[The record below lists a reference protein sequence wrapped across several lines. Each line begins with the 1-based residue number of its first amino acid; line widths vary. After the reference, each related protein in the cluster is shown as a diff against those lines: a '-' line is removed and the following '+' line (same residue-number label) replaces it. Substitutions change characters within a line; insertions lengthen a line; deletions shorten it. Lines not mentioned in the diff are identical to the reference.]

1 MSANLDF
8 FWNRNKT
15 SVYDAEESA
24 RKKREE
30 DRQLKANSLCHDGF
44 YSRNDVEK
52 KEDNEREH
60 SEYEYELIDVLS
72 YRSFI

>member
-1 MSANLDF
+1 MSAILDF
-8 FWNRNKT
+8 FWNRNK
-15 SVYDAEESA
+15 SLVSDAEEGA
-24 RKKREE
+24 RKEQEE
-30 DRQLKANSLCHDGF
+30 ERQLMADILCHEGF

-52 KEDNEREH
+52 KENDERDH

>member
-1 MSANLDF
+1 MSAILDF

-15 SVYDAEESA
+15 LISDAEESA
-24 RKKREE
+24 RKEREE
-30 DRQLKANSLCHDGF
+30 ERQLLADILCHDGF
-44 YSRNDVEK
+44 HSRNDVEK

>member
-30 DRQLKANSLCHDGF
+30 DRQLKANSLCHDVF

-52 KEDNEREH
+52 NKEREH
-60 SEYEYELIDVLS
+60 SEYEYELIDVIS